1 MDTTLIL
8 SILAAIVL
16 VGVLITAH
24 EFGHYIVGRRL
35 GFTILEFAVGMGPV
49 LFKTTKN
56 GTQYSLRALPIGGM
70 CRFLGEDEEAVDGRC
85 FNAQK
90 AWKRF
95 CVIAA
100 GPVMNLL
107 LALVLSTVTLLAYG
121 NYVPSV
127 LEFSGEDTP
136 AAAAGFMP
144 GDILYAVDG
153 KRITYYA
160 DAVPM
165 IRAADGENA
174 TITVERD
181 GERIDLQAQDLY
193 DEEAGYN
200 VLGITISPVRKAYGF
215 FAAIGESF
223 NYLWGIVRETFRFF
237 GSLFQGQVQS
247 TDMAGM
253 VGSIAYI
260 SEAVRY
266 GLETTLQIL
275 LLLSMS
281 LVIFNLLP
289 IPALDGGR
297 LLFILIEIIRGK
309 PVDPKKEG
317 MVHFIGLVVLLL
329 LMVFLMYNDIM
340 NLIRG

>member
-49 LFKTTKN
+49 LLKTTKN

-95 CVIAA
+95 CVIIA
-100 GPVMNLL
+100 GPLMNLL

-165 IRAADGENA
+165 IRATDGENA

-181 GERIDLQAQDLY
+181 GERIDLQVQDLY

-200 VLGITISPVRKAYGF
+200 VLGITIGPVRKAYGF
-215 FAAIGESF
+215 LRQSASRSTISGESF
-223 NYLWGIVRETFRFF
+223 EKRSGFLARSFRVRCNPPTWPAWSAPSPTSARPF
-237 GSLFQGQVQS
+237 
-247 TDMAGM
+247 GM
-253 VGSIAYI
+253 VWKRPSRSFCCSA
-260 SEAVRY
+260 
-266 GLETTLQIL
+266 
-275 LLLSMS
+275 
-281 LVIFNLLP
+281 
-289 IPALDGGR
+289 
-297 LLFILIEIIRGK
+297 
-309 PVDPKKEG
+309 
-317 MVHFIGLVVLLL
+317 
-329 LMVFLMYNDIM
+329 
-340 NLIRG
+340 